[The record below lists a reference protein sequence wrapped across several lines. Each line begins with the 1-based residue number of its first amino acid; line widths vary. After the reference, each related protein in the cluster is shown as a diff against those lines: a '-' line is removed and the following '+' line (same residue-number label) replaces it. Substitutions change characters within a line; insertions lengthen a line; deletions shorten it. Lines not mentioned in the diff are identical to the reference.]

1 MNMIESLS
9 CSSSYYFC
17 IIPKTFSD
25 DYITPLPL
33 SITFAVAMVFIF
45 TICVFILYNK
55 LVEKRQV
62 LVLSK
67 AVHST
72 AIVSSLFPK
81 QVHDRLMMQQQQE
94 HDEKKNQTLNN
105 TSRLKSFLNNNTSLG
120 LPGGGGSTARPIADL
135 FPHCTVLF
143 ADIAGFTAWSR

>member
-1 MNMIESLS
+1 
-9 CSSSYYFC
+9 
-17 IIPKTFSD
+17 
-25 DYITPLPL
+25 
-33 SITFAVAMVFIF
+33 MVFIF
-45 TICVFILYNK
+45 TICIFILYNQ

-62 LVLSK
+62 LVLTK

-94 HDEKKNQTLNN
+94 HDEKKQNTNN
-105 TSRLKSFLNNNTSLG
+105 TSRLKSFLSNNNNNNNDVTSSG
-120 LPGGGGSTARPIADL
+120 IPVGGGTTSRPIADL